1 MTKTIVKIT
10 YTNYTEN
17 VVISSSKKE
26 RELLDIKNKDNSF
39 EKYEVI
45 NQGDYIL
52 KNSKIEMKTFAM
64 GNNDEFEYYQE
75 FEIIGN
81 KVKAIIDTFGE
92 NYKMCFQKVN
102 QTKTKGQW
110 VKVYGERI
118 YFLNGINL

>member
-1 MTKTIVKIT
+1 MKNTIVKIA

-17 VVISSSKKE
+17 AVISSSKQE
-26 RELLDIKNKDNSF
+26 RELLAIKNKDNDFQS
-39 EKYEVI
+39 YEVI
-45 NQGDYIL
+45 SQGDYIL

-92 NYKMCFQKVN
+92 DYRMCFQKVN
-102 QTKTKGQW
+102 TTSKGQW

>member
-1 MTKTIVKIT
+1 MTNTIVKIT

-17 VVISSSKKE
+17 VKINNSKKE
-26 RELLDIKNKDNSF
+26 NELLDIKNRDNSF
-39 EKYEVI
+39 ESYEVI
-45 NQGDYIL
+45 KQGDYIL
-52 KNSKIEMKTFAM
+52 KSDKIEMKTFAM
-64 GNNDEFEYYQE
+64 GNNDEFQYEQT

-92 NYKMCFQKVN
+92 DYRMCFQKIN
-102 QTKTKGQW
+102 TTSKGQW

>member
-1 MTKTIVKIT
+1 MKNTIVKIT

-17 VVISSSKKE
+17 AVISSSKQE
-26 RELLDIKNKDNSF
+26 RELLAIKNKDNDFQS
-39 EKYEVI
+39 YEVI
-45 NQGDYIL
+45 SQGDYIL
-52 KNSKIEMKTFAM
+52 KNSKIEMKTFAI

-92 NYKMCFQKVN
+92 DYRMCFQKVN
-102 QTKTKGQW
+102 TTSKGQW

>member
-52 KNSKIEMKTFAM
+52 KNSKIEMKT
-64 GNNDEFEYYQE
+64 
-75 FEIIGN
+75 
-81 KVKAIIDTFGE
+81 K
-92 NYKMCFQKVN
+92 
-102 QTKTKGQW
+102 
-110 VKVYGERI
+110 
-118 YFLNGINL
+118 

>member
-1 MTKTIVKIT
+1 MKNTIVKIA

-17 VVISSSKKE
+17 AVISSSKQE
-26 RELLDIKNKDNSF
+26 RELLAIKNKDNDFQS
-39 EKYEVI
+39 YEVI
-45 NQGDYIL
+45 SQGDYIL

-92 NYKMCFQKVN
+92 DYRMCFQKVN